1 MKVIWEILM
10 LVWQIQE
17 LQSEILGELYAL
29 KAQFLHDTAQI
40 GVKAS
45 SSLLRRDSK
54 NRIWGMHLVRGA
66 LIRQR
71 NFLKK
76 TRGWSTGSRSC
87 RMEFWSWW
95 TATKPYVLYL
105 MWEQYGSILKS
116 LGHRTNGRRNIP
128 FEVQVQHYEGP
139 HCLSLCWF

>member
-1 MKVIWEILM
+1 M
-10 LVWQIQE
+10 VWGVVKEAENSRVQDV
-17 LQSEILGELYAL
+17 QSEILGELYAL

-45 SSLLRRDSK
+45 SLLRRDSE

-76 TRGWSTGSRSC
+76 TRG
-87 RMEFWSWW
+87 
-95 TATKPYVLYL
+95 
-105 MWEQYGSILKS
+105 
-116 LGHRTNGRRNIP
+116 
-128 FEVQVQHYEGP
+128 
-139 HCLSLCWF
+139 